1 MFLIIKIL
9 VHPVLSN
16 LMNKTFNLS
25 VVIPCF
31 NEEKNLKVLINSI
44 KSILKKNKSVQFI
57 LVNNGSID
65 NTKNIINSIKNKN
78 ILKINIKNNIGYGH
92 GIMAGVKKS
101 KGNVI
106 AWCHSDLQVKL
117 TDVISA
123 YRSNAEK
130 LNKNIIVVKG
140 KRTNR
145 SFFDNFFTYL
155 MSVVV
160 NYIFNV
166 KLSDINAQPKLFSK
180 VLRKEIIQN
189 YPKDFSLDLY
199 LLLKAHKK
207 NLNIVEH
214 PVILYE
220 RKNEKAKGGGTLLG
234 KIKLI
239 VRTFNFIYN
248 LKFNK

>member
-1 MFLIIKIL
+1 
-9 VHPVLSN
+9 
-16 LMNKTFNLS
+16 MNKIINLS
-25 VVIPCF
+25 VVIPCY
-31 NEEKNLKVLINSI
+31 NEEKNLKILINSI
-44 KSILKKNKSVQFI
+44 KSIVKKNKSIQFV
-57 LVNNGSID
+57 LVNNGSTD

-92 GIMAGVKKS
+92 GLMSGVRRS
-101 KGNVI
+101 TGQVI

-117 TDVISA
+117 KDVISA
-123 YRSNAEK
+123 YLSNTEQ
-130 LNKNIIVVKG
+130 LINNIVVVKG

-145 SFFDNFFTYL
+145 NLFDNFFTYL

-160 NYIFNV
+160 NYLFDVN
-166 KLSDINAQPKLFSK
+166 LSDINAQPKLFSK
-180 VLRKEIIQN
+180 VFKKDILNN
-189 YPKDFSLDLY
+189 YPKDFSLDFFF
-199 LLLKAHKK
+199 LLMAHKR

-220 RKNEKAKGGGTLLG
+220 RKKEKAKGGGTLLG

-239 VRTFNFIYN
+239 VRTFNFIYK